1 MRANIT
7 KKIINKAGRS
17 GPLLSYILLYVT
29 SCYIS
34 CYTLHL
40 VIYLVICY
48 ILLYIGF
55 NDILTNGSVTGQGA
69 RLGEEKDELSNH
81 SLNVSPFVE

>member
-1 MRANIT
+1 MLHLVIYLV
-7 KKIINKAGRS
+7 IH
-17 GPLLSYILLYVT
+17 YILLYVT
-29 SCYIS
+29 S

-40 VIYLVICY
+40 VIYLVIRY

>member
-1 MRANIT
+1 MILTMYAWCT
-7 KKIINKAGRS
+7 SKKHDKQIQQ
-17 GPLLSYILLYVT
+17 LSYDEAQGGLMLGCT
-29 SCYIS
+29 S
-34 CYTLHL
+34 
-40 VIYLVICY
+40 
-48 ILLYIGF
+48 GF

>member
-1 MRANIT
+1 MLHLVIYLV
-7 KKIINKAGRS
+7 IH
-17 GPLLSYILLYVT
+17 YILLYVT
-29 SCYIS
+29 S

-40 VIYLVICY
+40 VIYLVIRY

-69 RLGEEKDELSNH
+69 RSGEEKDELSNH